1 MRYLIA
7 VLHTL
12 AGASVGAAI
21 TLAIVSNVALPPGST
36 TSTQLTIL
44 TLPLAGIAIACAAAL
59 IVIQSPRRTNRTH
72 A

>member
-12 AGASVGAAI
+12 AGATVGAAI
-21 TLAIVSNVALPPGST
+21 TLAIVSNVALPAGST
-36 TSTQLTIL
+36 TSTQLSIL
-44 TLPLAGIAIACAAAL
+44 SLPLAGISIACAAAL
-59 IVIQSPRRTNRTH
+59 IVIQNPRRTKRTH